1 MAQIKK
7 MGERKIWRLCSLDFH
22 LTGMFI
28 YLVATDSSDD
38 IKADFFRLPMSI
50 ENLAGLI
57 VDIKT
62 SFFGLVD

>member
-7 MGERKIWRLCSLDFH
+7 MGERKIWWLCSLDSH

-28 YLVATDSSDD
+28 YLEATHSFDD
-38 IKADFFRLPMSI
+38 MRANFFRLPMSI
-50 ENLAGLI
+50 ENLADLF